1 MKTYAIF
8 VDDLEIHVEL
18 ILGTLESLDS
28 LREELKE
35 TLKDDTIERGYAEQ
49 YPFYQANWEVVGS
62 ALPPGFDRKTIL
74 EVES

>member
-35 TLKDDTIERGYAEQ
+35 TLKASVL
-49 YPFYQANWEVVGS
+49 P
-62 ALPPGFDRKTIL
+62 ALSMLQKYL
-74 EVES
+74 SK